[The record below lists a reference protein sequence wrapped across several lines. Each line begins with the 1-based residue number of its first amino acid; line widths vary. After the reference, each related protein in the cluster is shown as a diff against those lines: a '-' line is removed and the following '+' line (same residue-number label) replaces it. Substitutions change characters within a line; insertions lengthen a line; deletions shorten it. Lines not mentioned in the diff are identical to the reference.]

1 MMIITEKRRKP
12 KSERRRRKK
21 RMKTGSRGRCVRDA
35 RLPPPAPT
43 KSFPYP
49 HTLPSSYSPTPT
61 GSPRISP
68 TLSLINQ
75 TIILHFPSKCSSF
88 LNFVFNYF
96 FFHVYFLGYCHI
108 LLFLFA
114 RNFFFQCRQFGRTE
128 IAPFAKDI
136 DGYKPSLLPPPLFV
150 CLEIHVW
157 MCSSVHLLLQK
168 KPAPSRPP
176 IVLHGWLLSEWTGP
190 DDPPAFY
197 QQYRHNRFIGNL
209 IDFES
214 SFSRH

>member
-96 FFHVYFLGYCHI
+96 FFHVYFWGTVTFCCFCLHVI
-108 LLFLFA
+108 FFSMPPVWPH
-114 RNFFFQCRQFGRTE
+114 RNRTVR
-128 IAPFAKDI
+128 K
-136 DGYKPSLLPPPLFV
+136 
-150 CLEIHVW
+150 
-157 MCSSVHLLLQK
+157 
-168 KPAPSRPP
+168 R
-176 IVLHGWLLSEWTGP
+176 
-190 DDPPAFY
+190 
-197 QQYRHNRFIGNL
+197 YRWI
-209 IDFES
+209 
-214 SFSRH
+214 

>member
-1 MMIITEKRRKP
+1 MIITEKRRKP

-114 RNFFFQCRQFGRTE
+114 RNFFFNAASLAAQKSHRSQKISMDISPRCFHH
-128 IAPFAKDI
+128 PFLFVWKFMCECVRLSI
-136 DGYKPSLLPPPLFV
+136 FSSKRNPLPPAR
-150 CLEIHVW
+150 
-157 MCSSVHLLLQK
+157 LLCFT
-168 KPAPSRPP
+168 
-176 IVLHGWLLSEWTGP
+176 VGC
-190 DDPPAFY
+190 
-197 QQYRHNRFIGNL
+197 
-209 IDFES
+209 
-214 SFSRH
+214 